1 MKTGWF
7 SLRGGLTAAAILL
20 LGVVACQPVPPPEA
34 SASDSPT
41 ATTAPLAP
49 PAADPAPALP
59 VASVEPV
66 VEPIVPEPSPDRQMI
81 AAAHPLA
88 AEAGLQMLKSGGSAI
103 DAAIA
108 AELVLG
114 LVEPQSSGIGGGGF
128 LMHYA
133 AKSGEIAAYDGRETA
148 PAAATPDMFL
158 NADGRPMA
166 FEKAVIGGLSV
177 GVPGFLRMA
186 EMAHREHGRLP
197 WAELFEPAIE
207 AAEKGFAVSERLHGL
222 IGGDKHLKN
231 LKTFAATAGY
241 FLGPDGQPRA
251 AGEIVTNPAYAATL
265 REIAEKGAEAF
276 YVGPIAR
283 DIALAVR
290 GAKPNP
296 GRLTPADFAGYKAIK
311 REPVCLFYRA
321 WMVCGMPAPTSGGI
335 TTLQILGLLQGTDVA
350 ALKPNSVEAV
360 HLIAEASRLAFADRD
375 TYIADPAFI
384 PVPAA
389 GMLDPGYL
397 KLRARDISPARSM
410 GTAFPGMP
418 GAKGAWN
425 FAPDAARTG
434 VSTTHLAVIDKDGN
448 AVSLTASI
456 EGPFG
461 SHLMVRGFLLNNQ
474 LTDFSFAPVK
484 GGAPVANAVAP
495 KKRPRSSM
503 APVLVFDGT
512 GRVVE
517 AIGSPG
523 GSRIIGYVAKTLIA
537 TLDWGMDI
545 QAAIELPNFV
555 NRNGRTELEK
565 GTPLEALAP
574 ALEALGHEVAIEE
587 MTSGLHGI
595 TADATGLAGGA
606 DSRRDGVAIGQ

>member
-1 MKTGWF
+1 M
-7 SLRGGLTAAAILL
+7 RGGLMAAAIAL
-20 LGVVACQPVPPPEA
+20 LGTVACQPVPPPEDAA
-34 SASDSPT
+34 SSAP
-41 ATTAPLAP
+41 AIAAPLAS
-49 PAADPAPALP
+49 PAAEPATREALP
-59 VASVEPV
+59 VAAREPV
-66 VEPIVPEPSPDRQMI
+66 VEPAVSTPSPVKQMI

-88 AEAGLQMLKSGGSAI
+88 AEAGFKLLKAGGSAI

-114 LVEPQSSGIGGGGF
+114 LVEPQSSGIGGGAF

-133 AKSGEIAAYDGRETA
+133 AKTGEIAAYDGRETA

-166 FEKAVIGGLSV
+166 FEKAVVGGLSV

-197 WAELFEPAIE
+197 WAQLFEPAIDL
-207 AAEKGFAVSERLHGL
+207 AEKGFPVSQRLHGL
-222 IGGDKHLKN
+222 IAGAKHLKI
-231 LKTFAATAGY
+231 FAATAQY
-241 FLGPDGQPRA
+241 FHGSDGQPRA
-251 AGEIVTNPAYAATL
+251 AGEIVTNPDYAATL
-265 REIAEKGAEAF
+265 REVAEKGAEAF
-276 YVGPIAR
+276 YTGQIAR
-283 DIALAVR
+283 DIAAVVR

-296 GRLTPADFAGYKAIK
+296 GRLAPADFAGYKAIK

-321 WMVCGMPAPTSGGI
+321 WMVCGMPAPSSGGI
-335 TTLQILGLLQGTDVA
+335 TTLQILGLLQGTDLA

-384 PVPAA
+384 PVPTA
-389 GMLDPGYL
+389 GLLDPGYL
-397 KLRARDISPARSM
+397 KLRAREISPARSM

-418 GAKGAWN
+418 GVNGAWN
-425 FAPDAARTG
+425 FAADPARTG
-434 VSTTHLAVIDKDGN
+434 ISTTHLAVIDGDGN

-461 SHLMVRGFLLNNQ
+461 SHMMVRGFLLNNQ
-474 LTDFSFAPVK
+474 LTDFSFAPVRD
-484 GGAPVANAVAP
+484 GAPVANAVEP

-503 APVLVFDGT
+503 APMLVFDGR
-512 GRVVE
+512 GKVVE

-555 NRNGRTELEK
+555 NRNSRTELEK
-565 GTPLEALAP
+565 GT
-574 ALEALGHEVAIEE
+574 ALEALEPALKALRHQVAIEE
-587 MTSGLHGI
+587 MTSGLNGI
-595 TADATGLAGGA
+595 MAGAKGLAGGA
-606 DSRRDGVAIGQ
+606 DPRRGGVAIGE

>member
-1 MKTGWF
+1 MRTGWF
-7 SLRGGLTAAAILL
+7 SLRGGLTAVAILL
-20 LGVVACQPVPPPEA
+20 LGVAACEPLPPEEPLAAASPAAVAPPAPVAEPVPPQ
-34 SASDSPT
+34 
-41 ATTAPLAP
+41 AP
-49 PAADPAPALP
+49 PVAA
-59 VASVEPV
+59 VEPAA
-66 VEPIVPEPSPDRQMI
+66 STKQMI

-88 AEAGLQMLKSGGSAI
+88 AEAGLAMLKAGGSAI

-114 LVEPQSSGIGGGGF
+114 LVEPQSSGIGGGAF

-133 AKSGEIAAYDGRETA
+133 AKTGEIAAYDGRETA
-148 PAAATPDMFL
+148 PAAATSDMFL

-166 FEKAVIGGLSV
+166 FEKAVVGGLSV

-197 WAELFEPAIE
+197 WAQLFDPAIGL
-207 AAEKGFAVSERLHGL
+207 AEKGFAVSERLHGL
-222 IGGDKHLKN
+222 IAGAKH

-241 FLGPDGQPRA
+241 FHGPDGQPRA
-251 AGEIVTNPAYAATL
+251 AGEIVANPAYAATL
-265 REIAEKGAEAF
+265 REVAEKGAEAF
-276 YVGPIAR
+276 YTGPIAS
-283 DIALAVR
+283 DIAAAAR
-290 GAKPNP
+290 GARPNP
-296 GRLTPADFAGYKAIK
+296 GRMVAADLAGYKAIK

-335 TTLQILGLLQGTDVA
+335 TTLQILGLLQGTDLA

-389 GMLDPGYL
+389 GMLDSGYL
-397 KLRARDISPARSM
+397 KLRAREISPTRSM

-418 GAKGAWN
+418 GTGGAWN
-425 FAPDAARTG
+425 FAPDDTRTG
-434 VSTTHLAVIDKDGN
+434 VSTTHLAVIDADGN

-461 SHLMVRGFLLNNQ
+461 SHLMARGFLLNNQ

-484 GGAPVANAVAP
+484 GGAPVANAVEP

-503 APVLVFDGT
+503 APMLVFDGT

-517 AIGSPG
+517 AVGSPG

-537 TLDWGMDI
+537 TLDWKMDI
-545 QAAIELPNFV
+545 QAAIDLPNFV
-555 NRNGRTELEK
+555 NRNGKTELEK

-574 ALEALGHEVAIEE
+574 ALKALGHEVTIGE
-587 MTSGLHGI
+587 MTSGLHGV

-606 DSRRDGVAIGQ
+606 DPRRDGVALGQ

>member
-1 MKTGWF
+1 MRTGWF
-7 SLRGGLTAAAILL
+7 SLRGGLTVATIAL
-20 LGVVACQPVPPPEA
+20 LGVVACQPVPPPEDAAA
-34 SASDSPT
+34 SAAP
-41 ATTAPLAP
+41 AITAPLVP
-49 PAADPAPALP
+49 EPAATPALP
-59 VASVEPV
+59 VASVVPV
-66 VEPIVPEPSPDRQMI
+66 VEPTVPAPSPVRQMI

-88 AEAGLQMLKSGGSAI
+88 AEAGLKMLKAGGSAI

-114 LVEPQSSGIGGGGF
+114 LVEPQSSGIGGGAF
-128 LMHYA
+128 LMHFA

-158 NADGRPMA
+158 NADGRPMT
-166 FEKAVIGGLSV
+166 FEKAVVGGLSV

-186 EMAHREHGRLP
+186 EMAHHEHGRLP
-197 WAELFEPAIE
+197 WAQLFEPAIE

-222 IGGDKHLKN
+222 VAGAKR
-231 LKTFAATAGY
+231 LKTFAAAAQY
-241 FLGPDGQPRA
+241 FHAADGQPRA
-251 AGEIVTNPAYAATL
+251 AGEIVTNPDYAATL
-265 REIAEKGAEAF
+265 REVADKGAEAF
-276 YVGPIAR
+276 YTGAIAR
-283 DIALAVR
+283 DIAAVVR

-335 TTLQILGLLQGTDVA
+335 TTLQILGLLQGTDVS
-350 ALKPNSVEAV
+350 ALKPDSVEAV

-389 GMLDPGYL
+389 GMLDSGYL
-397 KLRARDISPARSM
+397 KLRAREISPARSL

-418 GAKGAWN
+418 GTSGAWN
-425 FAPDAARTG
+425 FAPDPARTG

-461 SHLMVRGFLLNNQ
+461 SHMMVRGFLLNNQ
-474 LTDFSFAPVK
+474 LTDFSFAPVR
-484 GGAPVANAVAP
+484 GGAPVANAVEP

-503 APVLVFDGT
+503 APMLVFDGT

-517 AIGSPG
+517 AVGSPG

-537 TLDWGMDI
+537 TLDWKMDI

-555 NRNGRTELEK
+555 NRNGKTELEK

-574 ALEALGHEVAIEE
+574 ALKALGHEVAIEE
-587 MTSGLHGI
+587 MTSGLNGI
-595 TADATGLAGGA
+595 TADAAGLAGGA
-606 DSRRDGVAIGQ
+606 DPRRGGTVLGQ